1 MKNFY
6 VFLDI
11 DGVMYDWD
19 YITEE
24 INAGRVKR
32 GGIVKK
38 LKPESVNALNYLVS
52 NLEKRYNTQIVI
64 SSTWRNNLERAAEIL
79 KANGFEC
86 KNEITGTPISLS
98 PEKRGEEILEFLK
111 EKQNYDFVIIDDEMF
126 DFKKHFSEDK
136 IIKCE
141 IYHSALSLGKVK
153 NYLNKMHQIEK

>member
-11 DGVMYDWD
+11 DGVMFDWD

-38 LKPESVNALNYLVS
+38 FKPESVKALNYLLGE
-52 NLEKRYNTQIVI
+52 LEKNYNVELVI
-64 SSTWRNNLERAAEIL
+64 SSTWRSNLPLTEEIL
-79 KANGFEC
+79 KANGLIFSKELDR
-86 KNEITGTPISLS
+86 TPIAY
-98 PEKRGEEILEFLK
+98 PNQRGKQISKYLED
-111 EKQNYDFVIIDDEMF
+111 KQNYDYVIIDDEMF
-126 DFKKHFSEDK
+126 DFEEYFSPNK

-153 NYLNKMHQIEK
+153 NYLNKAHQIEK